1 MTSYTLTAKEH
12 AIKKD
17 MYYKGHL
24 IMTYTIKYPQFV
36 SDKFKLFLTKLNLF
50 YKAEASMYRRTQ
62 VMKLYQMA
70 MDDYE
75 NSIANDFPVHEY
87 EVYVEYNVTYN
98 NNCTLS
104 LYFDRY
110 EYTGGAHG
118 MTYRSSDTWNL
129 QKGIRLELSDFFPDM
144 ENYTVS
150 IQKDILGK
158 IEDEQ
163 KKDNTM
169 FFTDYADLVKEN
181 FNTKNFYLS
190 NEGVVIYFQLYEIA
204 PYASGIQTFT
214 IPYSSE
220 KAVEPSCCT

>member
-1 MTSYTLTAKEH
+1 
-12 AIKKD
+12 

-24 IMTYTIKYPQFV
+24 ILTYTIKYPQFV
-36 SDKFKLFLTKLNLF
+36 SDKFKLFITKLNLF

-87 EVYVEYNVTYN
+87 EVYVEFNVTYN
-98 NNCTLS
+98 KNCTLS

-129 QKGIRLELSDFFPDM
+129 QKGIRMELTDFFPDK
-144 ENYTVS
+144 ENYTEW
-150 IQKDILGK
+150 IQKNIIDQIK
-158 IEDEQ
+158 QEM
-163 KKDNTM
+163 KKDNAM
-169 FFTDYADLVKEN
+169 FFDEYADLVKEN
-181 FNTKNFYLS
+181 FNAKNFYLS
-190 NEGVVIYFQLYEIA
+190 EDGVVIYFQLYEIA

-214 IPYSSE
+214 IPYSKGS
-220 KAVEPSCCT
+220 AVQPSC

>member
-1 MTSYTLTAKEH
+1 MASYTLTVNEH

-24 IMTYTIKYPQFV
+24 ILTYTIKYPQFV
-36 SDKFKLFLTKLNLF
+36 SDKFKLFITKLNLF

-87 EVYVEYNVTYN
+87 EVYVEFNVTYN
-98 NNCTLS
+98 KNCTLS

-129 QKGIRLELSDFFPDM
+129 QKGIRMELTDFFPDK
-144 ENYTVS
+144 ENYTEW
-150 IQKDILGK
+150 IQKNIIDQIK
-158 IEDEQ
+158 QEM
-163 KKDNTM
+163 KKDNAM
-169 FFTDYADLVKEN
+169 FFDEYADLVKEN
-181 FNTKNFYLS
+181 FNAKNFYLS
-190 NEGVVIYFQLYEIA
+190 EDGVVIYFQLYEIA

-214 IPYSSE
+214 IPYSKGS
-220 KAVEPSCCT
+220 AVQPSC

>member
-1 MTSYTLTAKEH
+1 MASYTLTVNEH

-24 IMTYTIKYPQFV
+24 ILTYTIKYPQFV
-36 SDKFKLFLTKLNLF
+36 SDKFKLFITKLNLF

-87 EVYVEYNVTYN
+87 EVYVEFNVTYN
-98 NNCTLS
+98 KNCTLS

-129 QKGIRLELSDFFPDM
+129 QKGIRMELTDFFPDK
-144 ENYTVS
+144 ENYTEW
-150 IQKDILGK
+150 IQKNIIDQIK
-158 IEDEQ
+158 QEM
-163 KKDNTM
+163 KKDNAM
-169 FFTDYADLVKEN
+169 FFDEYADLVKEN
-181 FNTKNFYLS
+181 FNAKNFNLS
-190 NEGVVIYFQLYEIA
+190 EDGVVIYFQLYEIA

-214 IPYSSE
+214 IPYSKGS
-220 KAVEPSCCT
+220 AVQPSC